1 MSAIKHLEK
10 LRSAAYFRDG
20 GLPCIVRE
28 MRQAPSNAFVA
39 MHDHE
44 FSELVIVAAGSLSHI
59 HASATETLHAG
70 DFFAIHPG
78 ERHGY
83 AELADGTVVFNL
95 LYHGDKPPS
104 DLLARGGFI
113 MSQIFPI
120 ECAATRA
127 DLLGRIP
134 KRDLPHVVELVKAI
148 RREEG
153 TKHPLRHDICTA
165 LFAAVVL
172 MLARVAERIGP
183 DASDE
188 TPVWRA
194 IAQINRN
201 LRKKIS
207 IKELCKVSGMSAST
221 LHRAFKRVTGKS
233 PGDYII
239 DMRAAKAQSM
249 LVRPGATL
257 KTVARKTGFCGPSH
271 LLRTLRKRYGMTIHD
286 WSKSHTYD
294 H

>member
-1 MSAIKHLEK
+1 MAAIKHLEK
-10 LRSAAYFRDG
+10 LKNTAYFHDG
-20 GLPCIVRE
+20 ELPCIVRE
-28 MRQAPSNAFVA
+28 MRHAPSNTFIA

-59 HASATETLHAG
+59 HENATETLHAG

-95 LYHGDKPPS
+95 LYHGDKPPT
-104 DLLARGGFI
+104 DLLVRGGFV
-113 MSQIFPI
+113 MSRIFPMN
-120 ECAATRA
+120 CAATQA

-148 RREEG
+148 RREESA
-153 TKHPLRHDICTA
+153 KLPLRHDVCTA

-172 MLARVAERIGP
+172 MLTRSVERIGA

-194 IAQINRN
+194 IDLINRN
-201 LRKKIS
+201 LRKKVS

-249 LVRPGATL
+249 LVRPGTTL
-257 KTVARKTGFCGPSH
+257 KAVARKTGFSNKSH
-271 LLRTLRKRYGMTIHD
+271 LLRTLRKRFPESGSCCNRPD
-286 WSKSHTYD
+286 GD
-294 H
+294 N